1 MFFSFNSFC
10 LYSIFSYFQDPLKK
24 PVVVLQRNAVL
35 EQYSELNYSP
45 KPSLGNCQSD
55 TLQISKETDNNKNS
69 SFEANELEIY
79 KDAVCDGNFLV
90 SGDDFSDI
98 EFSDSE
104 DTKQRLDIMTAHYK
118 KAKKKLKMCQQRCGL
133 YKKEIT
139 ALKEVIDS
147 LRQINSVSDDN

>member
-1 MFFSFNSFC
+1 M
-10 LYSIFSYFQDPLKK
+10 
-24 PVVVLQRNAVL
+24 VVLQRHIFSK
-35 EQYSELNYSP
+35 QSSDLNCNP
-45 KPSLGNCQSD
+45 KPSLVSCQNDKSRE
-55 TLQISKETDNNKNS
+55 ISSNKKS
-69 SFEANELEIY
+69 SFEANGLEIY
-79 KDAVCDGNFLV
+79 KDAACDGSFAA
-90 SGDDFSDI
+90 SDDDFSDI

-118 KAKKKLKMCQQRCGL
+118 KSQKKLKMCQKRCRL